1 MLCTS
6 RYGTG
11 KAPVKIK
18 KLVALG
24 FALPVDSTC
33 IPFLLAEVL
42 QLAGWLAARRRRRW
56 LSLTNNTN
64 ILLMGL
70 CLKPR
75 SPLGS
80 SWTPLGSA
88 SQPFALRVSKRTE
101 Q

>member
-42 QLAGWLAARRRRRW
+42 QLAG
-56 LSLTNNTN
+56 
-64 ILLMGL
+64 
-70 CLKPR
+70 
-75 SPLGS
+75 SPLGDV
-80 SWTPLGSA
+80 GVGY
-88 SQPFALRVSKRTE
+88 R
-101 Q
+101 